1 MEGKPRPIGKGAP
14 VPSDPGSGRKVR
26 VKGVVWMLRRQR
38 RDIVSS
44 VILFLMM
51 ALVMAAGGP
60 AAASAGGHPAVEVS
74 FDWLYYRDA
83 PEGPA
88 GGAQWGTVGVS
99 ANPTGR
105 LRVAFFEELS
115 GGAGLSTRAA
125 GWMAAVVASTI
136 LGIDLF
142 DYTLSF
148 EMPGHSD
155 GPSAG
160 GLMTAA
166 LAAALRGHSILPHA
180 TMTGTIQPDGTIGPV
195 GGISQKIQGAAQAGK
210 TLVLFP

>member
-1 MEGKPRPIGKGAP
+1 
-14 VPSDPGSGRKVR
+14 
-26 VKGVVWMLRRQR
+26 KGVVGMLRRQR

-44 VILFLMM
+44 VIVF
-51 ALVMAAGGP
+51 LVMAVVTAPGRP

-74 FDWLYYRDA
+74 FDWLYFLETRD
-83 PEGPA
+83 GLA

-136 LGIDLF
+136 LGVDMF
-142 DYTLSF
+142 DYPVSF

-210 TLVLFP
+210 TLVLIPFGQR